1 MLDLTK
7 NQEIVYNTLKDLIL
21 HKKVEPT
28 LEILRE
34 AITPKLKVNSLN
46 SIVQYLKSLENKG
59 LIYRE
64 KNRKGGIFLA
74 EQDSVPSSDAP
85 LTGTKFFEIPL
96 LGLADCGAPTAYA
109 EQEFDT
115 MVKVSAKLLPSRNE
129 KGVFMVKVQG
139 ESMNKRG
146 LKEGDYAIIRHIDY
160 CNSINN
166 GDIILAVVNG
176 LATIKTLIKS
186 QSSIILRPE
195 STKKKY
201 QPIFLHPD
209 DNFYINGKLIGVF
222 KT

>member
-1 MLDLTK
+1 MLNLTK
-7 NQEIVYNTLKDLIL
+7 NQQVVYDTLKDLIL

-28 LEILRE
+28 LEMLKD
-34 AITPKLKVNSLN
+34 AIAPKLKINSLN
-46 SIVQYLKSLENKG
+46 SIVQYLKSLESKG

-64 KNRKGGIFLA
+64 KNKRGGIFLA
-74 EQDSVPSSDAP
+74 ENDTVPSSDAP

-96 LGLADCGAPTAYA
+96 LGLANCGAPTAFA
-109 EQEFDT
+109 EQDYDS
-115 MVKVSAKLLPSRNE
+115 MVKVSAKLLPSRSE
-129 KGVFMVKVQG
+129 KGVFMVRVQG

-146 LKEGDYAIIRHIDY
+146 LKEGDYAIIRHIDH
-160 CNSINN
+160 CGSINN

-186 QSSIILRPE
+186 ANSIILRPE

-201 QPIFLHPD
+201 SPIFLHPD